1 MNNRHYLKTS
11 CLVAMLSAFAGMPAA
26 AVSLTEAY
34 QAAVAYDADFLA
46 AKAANEEVREGVP
59 VAWAPLLPQL
69 NYLWQQ
75 NRANTSVSYD
85 DPTRFQRDQ
94 DYGYYDSGSS
104 VWNFRQALFRKPAWD
119 AVDVAKFQA
128 RAADATFVKEDQKT
142 GLRAASSYLEVL
154 AARASVTL
162 AQNHTKSMEAWLA
175 LAEESF
181 KAGRGTRTDIED
193 ARSRLD
199 MSRAKVTEAMMN
211 LSVATRNFQVVTG
224 MAAESIPDL
233 DPRRLDPHRM
243 VIKNSEDWL
252 QRITENN
259 PDIQSLRMQLKAAR
273 SYVAQMR
280 SGHLPT
286 VDFVATHRK
295 SDSEY
300 DTSIGQDYTT
310 KYVGLQ
316 VTVPILSGGGVL
328 ALTRQAEAKEEKI
341 HQSLVSTRRKV
352 LSEAG
357 RLYQACSQGSQLV
370 QALNQAVISSEQA
383 VVGEKKGVQAGTR
396 TFVDA
401 LDAER
406 RMYESMR
413 DQAIAAYSLAN
424 NRLMFLALAAAIDLE
439 AIETVSAWLSTA
451 SR

>member
-1 MNNRHYLKTS
+1 MYDRHLHWTPF
-11 CLVAMLSAFAGMPAA
+11 LLAILSVLAPMPAT

-34 QAAVAYDADFLA
+34 EAAVAYDADFLA
-46 AKAANEEVREGVP
+46 AKAAREEVQEGVP
-59 VAWAPLLPQL
+59 VAWAPLLPQMS
-69 NYLWQQ
+69 YSWQK
-75 NRANTSVSYD
+75 NRANTSVTYD
-85 DPTRFQRDQ
+85 DPTRLQRNQ
-94 DYGYYDSGSS
+94 DYGYYDSGASG
-104 VWNFRQALFRKPAWD
+104 WILRQALFRKPAWD

-128 RAADATFVKEDQKT
+128 RAADATLVKEDQKT

-162 AQNHTKSMEAWLA
+162 TRNYTRAMEAWLA

-199 MSRAKVTEAMMN
+199 MSRAKETEAIMN
-211 LSVATRNFQVVTG
+211 LSVAARNFQVVTG
-224 MAAESIPDL
+224 LAAEGIPDL
-233 DPRRLDPHRM
+233 DPRRLDPRRM
-243 VIKNSEDWL
+243 VLKDSEEWL
-252 QRITENN
+252 QRITENS
-259 PDIQSLRMQLKAAR
+259 PEIQSLRMQLEAAR
-273 SYVAQMR
+273 SYVTQMR

-300 DTSIGQDYTT
+300 DTSIGQDFTT

-328 ALTRQAEAKEEKI
+328 AQTRQAEAKEEKI
-341 HQSLVSTRRKV
+341 RQSLISARRKV

-357 RLYQACSQGSQLV
+357 RLYQAMSQGSQLV

-383 VVGEKKGVQAGTR
+383 VEGERKGVQAGTR

-413 DQAIAAYSLAN
+413 DQAIAAYTLAN
-424 NRLMFLALAAAIDLE
+424 NRLMFLALAAAVDQQ
-439 AIETVSAWLSTA
+439 AIETVSAWLWTA
-451 SR
+451 KR

>member
-1 MNNRHYLKTS
+1 
-11 CLVAMLSAFAGMPAA
+11 
-26 AVSLTEAY
+26 
-34 QAAVAYDADFLA
+34 
-46 AKAANEEVREGVP
+46 
-59 VAWAPLLPQL
+59 
-69 NYLWQQ
+69 
-75 NRANTSVSYD
+75 
-85 DPTRFQRDQ
+85 
-94 DYGYYDSGSS
+94 
-104 VWNFRQALFRKPAWD
+104 
-119 AVDVAKFQA
+119 
-128 RAADATFVKEDQKT
+128 
-142 GLRAASSYLEVL
+142 
-154 AARASVTL
+154 
-162 AQNHTKSMEAWLA
+162 MEAWLA

-273 SYVAQMR
+273 SYVTQMR

-439 AIETVSAWLSTA
+439 AIETVSVWLSTA